1 MEKHSSEPF
10 NPNIAHVYYLAGF
23 IESWGRGIEKICESC
38 REDGVPLPEY
48 DITGNSVMIKFI
60 APEDRIVQGPSKN
73 KNANGTVNGT
83 VNLSSKEIQI
93 LELLVEDPA
102 YTYQALADKLGI
114 GRKAVFGRI
123 KKLKE
128 KGILE
133 RVGSDKTGYWKIHS
147 EQ

>member
-60 APEDRIVQGPSKN
+60 APKDRIVRTSLDRVTEKVTEKVTEVTEPEKE
-73 KNANGTVNGT
+73 V
-83 VNLSSKEIQI
+83 LS
-93 LELLVEDPA
+93 LLLEDPA
-102 YTYQALADKLGI
+102 YTYAVLADKLGVS
-114 GRKAVFGRI
+114 R
-123 KKLKE
+123 
-128 KGILE
+128 
-133 RVGSDKTGYWKIHS
+133 KTGW
-147 EQ
+147 